1 MRFTLIISIAILSTL
16 VSCKDKKEQWD
27 FNLKGEIKN
36 IPDQA
41 IYLDQIFFTNQA
53 PEVLDTGIIKN
64 GKFIV
69 SGKATEEGLF
79 HLRLEKNERVY
90 FFINDQPDII
100 FNADINKNEIT
111 GHTFSGTA
119 NSRLASLLKELDSR
133 QRIIMETSNR
143 VEGLK
148 VGGSDS
154 LLIIE
159 SAKLEQQATS
169 FGSYILRAADT
180 IPDPVVSMF
189 ALGFS
194 TGIEPAS
201 LKITVDGLKKRF
213 PKHTG
218 VSAMADQI
226 NKMIEAQNKPES
238 ANGLSIGSQAPD
250 FILNDVN
257 GTPISLSSYRGKY
270 ILVDFWASWCGPC
283 RGENSNVVSVYNKYK
298 DKNFTVLG
306 VSLDDRKDAW
316 VKAIQEDNLTWNQ
329 VSELKGWKSNIVSLY
344 QFNAIPYNVLLDPQ
358 GKIIAVELRGDL
370 LEEKLAEIFKKR

>member
-1 MRFTLIISIAILSTL
+1 MRFSLIISTVLLLIL
-16 VSCKDKKEQWD
+16 VSCKDKKEQWA

-36 IPDQA
+36 IPDQT

-69 SGKATEEGLF
+69 AGKADEEGLF
-79 HLRLEKNERVY
+79 RLRLEKNERVY

-100 FNADINKNEIT
+100 FNADINKDEIT

-119 NSRLASLLKELDSR
+119 NSRLTTLLKELDSR
-133 QRIIMETSNR
+133 QKIIMETNNR

-169 FGSYILRAADT
+169 FGSYTLRAADT

-201 LKITVDGLKKRF
+201 LKVTVDGLKKRF
-213 PKHTG
+213 PKHAG

-250 FILNDVN
+250 FTLNDIN
-257 GTPISLSSYRGKY
+257 GKAISLSSYRGKY
-270 ILVDFWASWCGPC
+270 VLVDFWASWCGPC
-283 RGENSNVVSVYNKYK
+283 RGENPNVVSAYNKYK
-298 DKNFTVLG
+298 DRNFTVIG
-306 VSLDDRKDAW
+306 ISLDDKKDAW
-316 VKAIQEDNLTWNQ
+316 IKAIQEDNLTWDQ
-329 VSELKGWKSNIVSLY
+329 VSDLKGWESNIVSLY

-358 GKIIAVELRGDL
+358 GKIIAFELRENM
-370 LEEKLAEIFKKR
+370 LEKKLAEIFKKQ